1 MYYVGKK
8 VTIQNAGTTPQINVE
23 NFDISVPVISSEGKK
38 LFSYAQ
44 PTLKSINHADY
55 GSDEI
60 NLELFENMSE
70 ASCITIKNKLEQER
84 TLSF

>member
-1 MYYVGKK
+1 MYYNGKK
-8 VTIQNAGTTPQINVE
+8 VPIQNAGTTPQINVE

-38 LFSYAQ
+38 LFSYSQ
-44 PTLKSINHADY
+44 PNLKSINHADY

-70 ASCITIKNKLEQER
+70 
-84 TLSF
+84 SFMSVSYTHLRAHET